1 MSPRFRLRSLRSLLL
16 VGAPL
21 ALAALAVARPA
32 PAGPPGPWVFIPAP
46 TGSTPAKPKP
56 SASAPTGKTPLP
68 GAPATVTVDG
78 MERARLATVVIERGK
93 KPIALGIM
101 LSEKNVILTA
111 RSPIVIGGGK
121 DDLEVRFPETNQ
133 TTKVKLHH
141 EDEPWDLALL
151 VPYSSKGTEGAKAAD
166 TDPTSPM
173 QTFSTFVLFKT
184 GKVQPQATPVLGRR
198 DYLSPDGEI
207 LKDAL
212 SIDPKNVAIGTPL
225 VDSNGGVVGV
235 IGRACAPGTG
245 KPGSKSTC
253 TPALFGTTIK
263 QIRSFLKSSPVI
275 KAPTPW
281 LGIVGITDKIG
292 VRVIQVQEGSPAKAA
307 GMAAG
312 DPASADYVL
321 AVDGALIKSSEELS
335 DAVKKRAPGEELK
348 LLVAR
353 AGQVREVKV
362 TLKSADEGESAGKG
376 APVPTPTPS
385 IVVPLPPLPPF
396 FGPPAGGK
404 SKISEAI

>member
-1 MSPRFRLRSLRSLLL
+1 MSLRLRVLASLVLMGPL
-16 VGAPL
+16 V
-21 ALAALAVARPA
+21 LAAREA

-46 TGSTPAKPKP
+46 SGSTPKPKP
-56 SASAPTGKTPLP
+56 SASAGKTTPLP
-68 GAPATVTVDG
+68 GAPTTVTVDG

-111 RSPIVIGGGK
+111 RSPIVIGGSK

-151 VPYSSKGTEGAKAAD
+151 VPYSAKGTEGAKAAD
-166 TDPTSPM
+166 TDPTSPT

-184 GKVQPQATPVLGRR
+184 GKVQPQATAVLGRR

-245 KPGSKSTC
+245 KAGSKSTC

-263 QIRSFLKSSPVI
+263 QIRTFLKTAPAI

-281 LGIVGITDKIG
+281 LGIVGMTDKMG
-292 VRVIQVQEGSPAKAA
+292 VRVIQVQDGSPAKAA

-312 DPASADYVL
+312 DPTSADYVM
-321 AVDGALIKSSEELS
+321 AVDGALVKTSEELAE
-335 DAVKKRAPGEELK
+335 AVKKRAPGDELK

-362 TLKSADEGESAGKG
+362 TLKSADEGEAAGKG
-376 APVPTPTPS
+376 APVPVPTPS

-404 SKISEAI
+404 TKLSESI

>member
-1 MSPRFRLRSLRSLLL
+1 
-16 VGAPL
+16 
-21 ALAALAVARPA
+21 
-32 PAGPPGPWVFIPAP
+32 
-46 TGSTPAKPKP
+46 
-56 SASAPTGKTPLP
+56 
-68 GAPATVTVDG
+68 

-111 RSPIVIGGGK
+111 RSPIVIGGTGK

-151 VPYSSKGTEGAKAAD
+151 VPYSAKGTEGAKAAD
-166 TDPTSPM
+166 TDPTSPT
-173 QTFSTFVLFKT
+173 QSFSTFVLFKT
-184 GKVQPQATPVLGRR
+184 GKVQPQSTPVLGRR

-245 KPGSKSTC
+245 KAGSKSTC

-263 QIRSFLKSSPVI
+263 QIRSFLKSAPAI

-281 LGIVGITDKIG
+281 LGIVGMTDKSG
-292 VRVIQVQEGSPAKAA
+292 VRVIQVQDGSPAMTA
-307 GMAAG
+307 GMKGG
-312 DPASADYVL
+312 DAASADYVL
-321 AVDGALIKSSEELS
+321 AVDGALVKTSEELA
-335 DAVKKRAPGEELK
+335 DAVKKRAPGDEIK

-362 TLKSADEGESAGKG
+362 TLKSADDGDAAGKG
-376 APVPTPTPS
+376 AATPVPTPS

-396 FGPPAGGK
+396 FGPAGGGK
-404 SKISEAI
+404 SKIAETI